1 MVCAP
6 ACDVSKLLSD
16 VTYFFSVG
24 SEGKGNEK
32 NGEGRQDRGKEGNGK
47 RDPVPDWQSEKV
59 AS

>member
-1 MVCAP
+1 
-6 ACDVSKLLSD
+6 LSD